1 MSAEMPRSLATLRDL
16 AAALQKTE
24 EDYLENFNLMAAI
37 ACVVMWDGDVT
48 ASATY
53 LQDGTV

>member
-1 MSAEMPRSLATLRDL
+1 MPRSLATLWDL